1 MVNCKSNYYDEI
13 SPKSEIS
20 ESFYSG
26 IEKEIVKY
34 EMEIEEDKYSL
45 NKPRRITIKAKVIN
59 DWSSKDNQW

>member
-1 MVNCKSNYYDEI
+1 MVNCKSNYYCES

-26 IEKEIVKY
+26 TEEEVSKY
-34 EMEIEEDKYSL
+34 MEIEEDKYSL

-59 DWSSKDNQW
+59 D